1 MSFLFAR
8 RVILDKIDVVGLH
21 SIILHEFGLVAMCKV
36 LDAREDETISTDSL
50 NDLEECVLKNN
61 VFEQNTSFYEPLSGT
76 TIGNKKA
83 PPYAIIFTC
92 TH

>member
-1 MSFLFAR
+1 MSFPFAR

-21 SIILHEFGLVAMCKV
+21 PIILHEFGLVAMCKV

-61 VFEQNTSFYEPLSGT
+61 VFEQNTSFYEPLSET